1 MKNKSV
7 VVVEDDPGLREE
19 LLSVLREPPDLRC
32 LYAVNSAEEAL
43 AKVPLDPPDVI
54 LMDIKLP
61 GMSGIDCVAELKK
74 ILPNVD
80 IVMLT
85 IYQDED
91 SIFRALKAGASGYLI
106 KSSDPDALFAA
117 IRDVHSGGAPFSSL
131 IARKVVNYFHEGE
144 SKGKKLLRNDDKLS
158 PREMEVLNLMAAGYR
173 YKEIAKKLG
182 VSLET
187 VRTHVKHVCVKMH
200 VRSRAQALSKLYS

>member
-74 ILPNVD
+74 ILP
-80 IVMLT
+80 M
-85 IYQDED
+85 
-91 SIFRALKAGASGYLI
+91 
-106 KSSDPDALFAA
+106 
-117 IRDVHSGGAPFSSL
+117 
-131 IARKVVNYFHEGE
+131 
-144 SKGKKLLRNDDKLS
+144 
-158 PREMEVLNLMAAGYR
+158 
-173 YKEIAKKLG
+173 
-182 VSLET
+182 
-187 VRTHVKHVCVKMH
+187 
-200 VRSRAQALSKLYS
+200 